1 MRDPDNDFSANPNT
15 ALHATGARRG
25 QSDAISAARGSSAA
39 SEQRLSARG
48 QGAPAPTPHTPAPT
62 PRTPAP
68 ERRTLR
74 SAVGWMNW
82 LNAHP
87 WWTAIIGA
95 VLAVLADVPFSFVNP
110 LPFYGLPGAVAVALV
125 IAVAAAAGPLPGLLV
140 AGVAG
145 VDFILVAHRS
155 SVRLENAAHFATVSI
170 WIVLALATGLIADR
184 LRRRLTAAFSEVED
198 QGEQLRLTL
207 DAAAAAVG
215 LFVGPDLRCRNANTR
230 LRHLF
235 GTNDWFDRPL
245 LELLP
250 SLDPGLRDELRA
262 CAVGDAPH
270 VRRDE
275 ITLADERTFILSARC
290 LPTADEMAVFLTLT
304 DVSAS
309 VRVRRA
315 LERLL
320 ELSRELHVTATPS
333 QVAESMCRVALE
345 MFECQTASYWT
356 VDDAGVR
363 LVARLPGSPPIARW
377 RLDEIGDLKTII
389 DTHEPLFV
397 QDVQEHYHTA
407 TRQHATLL
415 QRYLRETGPRS
426 LLGLPVTYGDQVG
439 ALIFLAWDKPVE
451 HPTDE
456 LLLVARRFADAAAI
470 AVERA
475 ERLAAQAEAERLH
488 QRLEASL
495 LPRMRFA
502 DSTVDLHYRYR
513 ASERRMLIGGDFL
526 GAVSFP
532 GGGFT
537 VIIGDVSGHG
547 PDAAALGAT
556 LRTSWRVMALEGL
569 TALEALRRL
578 NQIVMADRFDDS
590 EFATVAIV
598 TVNAERSQAEV
609 VLAGH
614 HPPLLLTDEDVSEMS
629 APFGVPLGVFDQ
641 PTWETGVVELP
652 DRWSIMLYTDGLI
665 EGYAAPRGGARYG
678 LRRLLRLLR
687 AEGFHAH
694 VSDEDLDHLLD
705 QVKAANGG
713 PFGDDV
719 AVLTVSG
726 QRLSLADQLA
736 SSPSLAR
743 QADERIVPHP
753 QI

>member
-1 MRDPDNDFSANPNT
+1 
-15 ALHATGARRG
+15 
-25 QSDAISAARGSSAA
+25 
-39 SEQRLSARG
+39 
-48 QGAPAPTPHTPAPT
+48 
-62 PRTPAP
+62 
-68 ERRTLR
+68 
-74 SAVGWMNW
+74 MNW

-87 WWTAIIGA
+87 WWTAIFGA

-110 LPFYGLPGAVAVALV
+110 LPFYGLPGAVAVALI

-145 VDFILVAHRS
+145 VDFVLIAHRS
-155 SVRLENAAHFATVSI
+155 SVPLENAAHFATVSI

-215 LFVGPDLRCRNANTR
+215 LFVGADLRCRNANSR

-235 GTNDWFDRPL
+235 ATTDWFDRPL

-262 CAVGDAPH
+262 CAVGGAPH

-356 VDDAGVR
+356 VDDTGVR
-363 LVARLPGSPPIARW
+363 IVARIPESPPIERW
-377 RLDEIGDLKTII
+377 KLDEIGDLKAII
-389 DTHEPLFV
+389 DTREPLFV

-407 TRQHATLL
+407 TRQHPTLL
-415 QRYLRETGPRS
+415 QRYLRDSGQRS
-426 LLGLPVTYGDQVG
+426 LLGLPVAYGGQVG
-439 ALIFLAWDKPVE
+439 ALIFLAWTEPVE
-451 HPTDE
+451 YPTDE
-456 LLLVARRFADAAAI
+456 LLVVARRFADAAAI

-475 ERLAAQAEAERLH
+475 ERLAAQEEAERLH

-526 GAVSFP
+526 GAVSRP
-532 GGGFT
+532 GGDLT

-556 LRTSWRVMALEGL
+556 LRASWRVMALEGSMP
-569 TALEALRRL
+569 LEILRRL
-578 NQIVMADRFDDS
+578 NQIVIADRFDDS

-598 TVNAERSQAEV
+598 SVDAERSHAQV

-641 PTWETGVVELP
+641 PTWETGLVELP
-652 DRWSIMLYTDGLI
+652 DKWSIMLYTDGLI
-665 EGYAAPRGGARYG
+665 EGYASPRSAARYG
-678 LRRLLRLLR
+678 IRRLQRLLR
-687 AEGFHAH
+687 AEGFRTQ
-694 VSDEDLDHLLD
+694 VSDDHLDHLLD
-705 QVKAANGG
+705 EVKAANGG

-726 QRLSLADQLA
+726 RRLSLASHLAPSASLTSQVNERVMPGPQL
-736 SSPSLAR
+736 
-743 QADERIVPHP
+743 
-753 QI
+753 